1 MSCSERLKKIQII
14 TAQGTF
20 TVQVLGSHGD
30 WIVCWPTRVCD
41 HTNMLEFAKALAH
54 DFRILMIDPP
64 GNGLNRALN
73 YRPAVSDQAFFAL
86 QAMDYLGIE
95 QCHWVGHS
103 AGGVVG
109 TVLHASAPH
118 RLKSLTLGSTPLL
131 RQGRFNLA
139 AAAASPILAR
149 NRFGRH
155 LLARRAMEEL
165 GYRDEE
171 ERRLVARHMAQ
182 SIDKASPSVIS
193 AVRPLDGNMV
203 RRMFDQLRAKYPP
216 MLVIA
221 GQYDRVVLARD
232 QQTVAQVTQ
241 ARYAQLPC
249 GHMTFFMEP
258 ESCALA
264 FQRFIQVH
272 SWPEST
278 RPAMLA

>member
-1 MSCSERLKKIQII
+1 
-14 TAQGTF
+14 
-20 TVQVLGSHGD
+20 
-30 WIVCWPTRVCD
+30 
-41 HTNMLEFAKALAH
+41 MLEFAQVLEH

-73 YRPAVSDQAFFAL
+73 YRPAISDQTFFAL
-86 QAMDYLGIE
+86 RAMDHLGIE

-103 AGGVVG
+103 AGGVLG

-118 RLKSLTLGSTPLL
+118 RFKSLTLGSTPLL

-139 AAAASPILAR
+139 AAAATPILAR

-171 ERRLVARHMAQ
+171 ERRLVARHMAKN
-182 SIDKASPSVIS
+182 IDKASPSVVS
-193 AVRPLDGNMV
+193 AVRPLDGDMV
-203 RRMFDQLRAKYPP
+203 RRMFEQLRVKHPP

-221 GQYDRVVLARD
+221 GQHDRVVLARD

-249 GHMTFFMEP
+249 GHMTFFVEP
-258 ESCALA
+258 ENCALA
-264 FQRFIQVH
+264 FQRFIQVL
-272 SWPEST
+272 SWPDSN
-278 RPAMLA
+278 RNAMQA